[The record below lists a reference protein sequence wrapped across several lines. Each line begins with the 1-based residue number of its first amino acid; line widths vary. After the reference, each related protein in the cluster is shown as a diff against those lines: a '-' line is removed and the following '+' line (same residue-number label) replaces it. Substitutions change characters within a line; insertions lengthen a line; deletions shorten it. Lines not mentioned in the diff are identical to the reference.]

1 MTTEIVNP
9 LDYPCGQCGADK
21 DEPCRF
27 DCVAVAAA
35 RNAIEDSVRKER
47 SE

>member
-9 LDYPCGQCGADK
+9 LDYPCQQCGVEPG
-21 DEPCRF
+21 EPCRF

-47 SE
+47 ND